1 MTYAD
6 GTIRNYYL
14 TNFETRKIPD
24 TVEIDGCTFDE
35 RILKSV
41 SIKGNGICFDNG
53 YVIAAHILFYRSYRQ
68 VQATSA
74 QSKGYENILKPQ
86 YMLPLLEF
94 KSHFQTQHY
103 WGNPGECYGPRDAML
118 SGDGKRITDISFSGY
133 GFDKWCGSKAWRVC
147 VEPTDLYGFILE
159 DGSWLAPPV
168 YEAAEHFEGGC
179 VKVKRKVNGVSKQFL
194 LMPDGAEIPFEH
206 DIDTRRFDG
215 GLCPYNASKV
225 PVTAPYPG
233 YYWDHD
239 YDDVTAGKWGYIDI
253 HGKIVVK
260 PQYVYAVGFYNGGG
274 ERAVVAR
281 LIDGKLY
288 WGAIDRTGKEV
299 IPCTYESLYTR
310 WGGMHLPTARTVKN
324 CMA

>member
-103 WGNPGECYGPRDAML
+103 WGNPGECYGP
-118 SGDGKRITDISFSGY
+118 
-133 GFDKWCGSKAWRVC
+133 
-147 VEPTDLYGFILE
+147 P
-159 DGSWLAPPV
+159 
-168 YEAAEHFEGGC
+168 GC
-179 VKVKRKVNGVSKQFL
+179 
-194 LMPDGAEIPFEH
+194 
-206 DIDTRRFDG
+206 
-215 GLCPYNASKV
+215 
-225 PVTAPYPG
+225 
-233 YYWDHD
+233 
-239 YDDVTAGKWGYIDI
+239 
-253 HGKIVVK
+253 
-260 PQYVYAVGFYNGGG
+260 YAV
-274 ERAVVAR
+274 
-281 LIDGKLY
+281 
-288 WGAIDRTGKEV
+288 WG
-299 IPCTYESLYTR
+299 
-310 WGGMHLPTARTVKN
+310 W
-324 CMA
+324 